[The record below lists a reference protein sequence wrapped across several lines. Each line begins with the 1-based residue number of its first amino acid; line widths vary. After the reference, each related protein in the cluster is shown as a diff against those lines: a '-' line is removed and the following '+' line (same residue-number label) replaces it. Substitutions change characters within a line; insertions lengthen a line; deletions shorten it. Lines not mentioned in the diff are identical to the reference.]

1 MPEDIKQD
9 SMIKDEVVMLI
20 NPEEDKEIQEMNEK
34 YHKSLE
40 KKEKLESLVIKQNN
54 VPLDANE
61 TAQNNMTSVLAIAN
75 WQFNKNISTTLKL
88 VANNP
93 NTDDVAKAMLLGL
106 SDIFSSLYNN
116 IYKQKIF
123 WKGADDKPHTVEAET
138 IAEALLK
145 AMKMK
150 AKIIK
155 ETT

>member
-9 SMIKDEVVMLI
+9 SMVEDEAVMLVD
-20 NPEEDKEIQEMNEK
+20 PEEDKITQEMNEK
-34 YHKSLE
+34 YHKSLK

-88 VANNP
+88 VANAP
-93 NTDDVAKAMLLGL
+93 NTDDVTKAMLLGL
-106 SDIFSSLYNN
+106 SDIFDGLYKNV
-116 IYKQKIF
+116 YKQKIF

-138 IAEALLK
+138 IAEALFK
-145 AMKMK
+145 AMQMK
-150 AKIIK
+150 AEIIK